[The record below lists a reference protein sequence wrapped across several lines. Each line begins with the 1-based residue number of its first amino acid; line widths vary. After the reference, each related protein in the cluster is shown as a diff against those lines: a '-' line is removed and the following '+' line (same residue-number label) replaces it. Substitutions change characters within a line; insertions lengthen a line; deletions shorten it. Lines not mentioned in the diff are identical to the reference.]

1 MANAARRRATYE
13 DVLAAPPHVVAE
25 VLFGVLYTSPRPAA
39 RHARAASRLGG
50 TLDGP
55 FDRGRD
61 GPGGWV
67 LLYEPE
73 LHLGGDILVPDF
85 GGWRRER
92 MPTFPYDATYFTLP
106 PDWVCEVLSPSTAA
120 IDRGDKLDIYAREG
134 VKNAWLVDPVAR
146 TLEVFRLEGE
156 KWLRVSH
163 HKAGTEVRAEP
174 FDAIAFELD
183 VLWPE

>member
-1 MANAARRRATYE
+1 
-13 DVLAAPPHVVAE
+13 
-25 VLFGVLYTSPRPAA
+25 
-39 RHARAASRLGG
+39 
-50 TLDGP
+50 
-55 FDRGRD
+55 
-61 GPGGWV
+61 
-67 LLYEPE
+67 
-73 LHLGGDILVPDF
+73 
-85 GGWRRER
+85 

-163 HKAGTEVRAEP
+163 HKTGTEVRAEP